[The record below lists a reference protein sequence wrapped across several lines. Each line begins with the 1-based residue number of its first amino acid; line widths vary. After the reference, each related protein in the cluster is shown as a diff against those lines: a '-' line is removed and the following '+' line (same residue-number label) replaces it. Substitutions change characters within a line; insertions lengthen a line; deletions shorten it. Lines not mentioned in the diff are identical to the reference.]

1 VRLTQRPPKEQ
12 FVGSSIQFL
21 LRDMSH
27 AQMQAVIAACAEQG
41 LHIKWFGADEP
52 VGFTSVWTHWRYFG
66 QAQDLPQ
73 AQAVLGALCDLRLPL
88 SLTQADCLGIAHTI
102 RAAVKS
108 VFS

>member
-1 VRLTQRPPKEQ
+1 MQLPQRPPKEQ

-21 LRDMSH
+21 LRDTTR
-27 AQMQAVIAACAEQG
+27 AQMQAIIAGCAEQG
-41 LHIKWFGADEP
+41 VHIKWFGADEP

-66 QAQDLPQ
+66 QSQDLPQ
-73 AQAVLGALCDLRLPL
+73 AQAVLAALCDMRLPL
-88 SLTQADCLGIAHTI
+88 SLTQDDCLGIAHTI